1 MGCTGS
7 FLNMCVLFRTG
18 GDWRRGSDIFQR
30 RKVETPRLFKWGE
43 IILKWR
49 SYYEEPIVKR
59 LMTCSMKAFSHSAE
73 EWMMKEAALQKASWL
88 IPSQYKSLQ
97 PLQHRQTSK
106 RLHFH
111 LVCLHK
117 LPQICIE
124 MMLDVKKN
132 HKLEL
137 QSISVTWRRW
147 SAQSCIVPLFVSVQD
162 GWLDRLRS
170 PSGCA
175 PLTDSAHMGAWYFK
189 HENLGKNEIGKARH

>member
-1 MGCTGS
+1 M
-7 FLNMCVLFRTG
+7 L
-18 GDWRRGSDIFQR
+18 
-30 RKVETPRLFKWGE
+30 
-43 IILKWR
+43 LKWR
-49 SYYEEPIVKR
+49 WYYEEPIVKR

-73 EWMMKEAALQKASWL
+73 EWMMKEAALQKAVTTSFMINSL
-88 IPSQYKSLQ
+88 SVQESLQ

-106 RLHFH
+106 RLLFH

-132 HKLEL
+132 HKLEM
-137 QSISVTWRRW
+137 QSVSVTWRRW
-147 SAQSCIVPLFVSVQD
+147 SAQSCIVPLFVSVQV

-170 PSGCA
+170 PSGCV

-189 HENLGKNEIGKARH
+189 HENLGKN